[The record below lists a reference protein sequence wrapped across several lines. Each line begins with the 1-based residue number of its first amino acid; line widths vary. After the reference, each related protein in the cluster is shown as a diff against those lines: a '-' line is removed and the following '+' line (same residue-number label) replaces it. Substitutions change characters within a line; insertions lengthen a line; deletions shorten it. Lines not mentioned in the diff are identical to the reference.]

1 VKQFKEIAYAANQ
14 LALDEAKQQASEKI
28 RNWLASKSDS
38 KYTKVYGHNAKR
50 DRMSSS
56 VVEGMNAADGT
67 VYHGTGIRALTP
79 GKMLEAIV
87 FHSAKRADNRRESAR
102 NASPTGATPGVVS
115 LLKER
120 KEEAEGKLK
129 FRTVT
134 FLGKTRDKAIINH
147 GTPARGRS
155 VNIGKNPSCE
165 CGVFALEK
173 IPCGCMLIVCEEAGI
188 DPALLLEARDT
199 AKFWKEL
206 YEDLPEIAVPGSEF
220 LAPGQSG
227 LLAPPAKP
235 IAPGRPSTKRI
246 KGAMDKV
253 HKMKAS
259 ALSSQHE

>member
-1 VKQFKEIAYAANQ
+1 MKQFKEIAYAANQ
-14 LALDEAKQQASEKI
+14 IALDEAKQKASEKI

-87 FHSAKRADNRRESAR
+87 FHSTKRADNRRKSAR

-120 KEEAEGKLK
+120 KEGAEGKLK
-129 FRTVT
+129 FRRVT
-134 FLGKTRDKAIINH
+134 FLGKTRDKAITNH

-155 VNIGKNPSCE
+155 VSIGKKTKVSSAAFPHSRKLRAVACSSCARRPVLIPLFCSRPETPPS
-165 CGVFALEK
+165 
-173 IPCGCMLIVCEEAGI
+173 
-188 DPALLLEARDT
+188 
-199 AKFWKEL
+199 
-206 YEDLPEIAVPGSEF
+206 SER
-220 LAPGQSG
+220 S
-227 LLAPPAKP
+227 
-235 IAPGRPSTKRI
+235 STRTYPK
-246 KGAMDKV
+246 
-253 HKMKAS
+253 
-259 ALSSQHE
+259 